1 MEDIKK
7 YLKSMTKKEKKDFLL
22 DFVGL
27 AITTALIV
35 KVLPYIIIFFD

>member
-7 YLKSMTKKEKKDFLL
+7 YIKSMTKKEKKDFII

-27 AITTALIV
+27 AITTALII
-35 KVLPYIIIFFD
+35 KALPYIIIFFD